1 VRGLLQF
8 RSIVESGRE
17 VGSELVEVS
26 GLSMNFTSNL
36 NDLGDCVKRN
46 HTAAGWGSRLFTRS
60 LSWGGISEVSHE
72 SMTKEFSPS
81 PLFERVERAR
91 RRKRKIKDTQ
101 ITLAHGSGGRAMHEL
116 VEGLFLEYLGNPLL
130 DLLEDQAVFEVA
142 PMNGHSSARLAFT
155 TDSYVVDPIF
165 FPGGD
170 IGKLAV
176 HGTVNDLAMSGAR
189 PLYLSAGF
197 ILEEAF
203 PIEDL
208 RRILASMRAAA
219 DEAGVQII
227 TGDTKVVQKGSADR
241 VFINTSGIGVIESE
255 IRVSASRAA
264 VGDKVIVSGSIGDH
278 GTTIMIARGE
288 LELETDIE
296 SDSAPLN
303 HLVSAMF
310 EAASRISNVQA
321 IHCLRDPTH
330 GGVATTLNEMAL
342 ASDVHIRIFEGQIPI
357 RDEVHG
363 ACEIL
368 GLDPLYVANEGKLIA
383 IVAGEAAES
392 LVSRMREHTLGRD
405 ACVIGEV
412 VAEPAGIVSMVT
424 GFGGTRIVD
433 MLAGEQ
439 LPRIC

>member
-1 VRGLLQF
+1 
-8 RSIVESGRE
+8 
-17 VGSELVEVS
+17 
-26 GLSMNFTSNL
+26 
-36 NDLGDCVKRN
+36 
-46 HTAAGWGSRLFTRS
+46 
-60 LSWGGISEVSHE
+60 
-72 SMTKEFSPS
+72 MTKPFSPS

-101 ITLAHGSGGRAMHEL
+101 ITLAHGSGGKAMHEL

-142 PMNGHSSARLAFT
+142 DADGKDRLGSTRLAFT

-197 ILEEAF
+197 ILEEGF
-203 PIEDL
+203 PMDDL
-208 RRILASMRAAA
+208 KRILASMRDAAG
-219 DEAGVQII
+219 EAGVQIV

-241 VFINTSGIGVIESE
+241 VFINTSGVGIIESPV
-255 IRVSASRAA
+255 RLSASRAA

-288 LELETDIE
+288 LELETDLE
-296 SDSAPLN
+296 SDTAPLN
-303 HLVSAMF
+303 HLVSEML
-310 EAASRISNVQA
+310 EEASRSFGVEA
-321 IHCLRDPTH
+321 IHCLRDPTR
-330 GGVATTLNEMAL
+330 GGVATTLNEIAL
-342 ASDVHIRIFEGQIPI
+342 ASEVHIRIFEEKIPV

-383 IVAGEAAES
+383 IVAGDIADS
-392 LVSRMREHTLGRD
+392 LVARMRGTVPGRA

-412 VAEPAGIVSMVT
+412 IAEPEGIVSMVT